1 MRTIVD
7 CCEWSGYPTVE
18 RKLLCGTFLF
28 EAWKFPACAVSRNRS
43 TNLTCLS
50 TMKGETRRK
59 ISSVGPKQDQS
70 GSQRNALIVYRNCA
84 VFILINI
91 FELTQTIVLVIILT
105 RPVKIAT
112 TYDHRPF
119 VPKTDDLFP
128 RRRFSRTRIIWISYD
143 RSMEWLFLQSLCSRL
158 FLIKVEAKGK
168 SSICSSRAWIS
179 YIVTFFPAQTRKKQF
194 GDFII
199 WPKAKSLIWCVS
211 ELWKAIERLKT
222 RFRPRCVY
230 KRARNQRTLTSLK
243 NTAKDKFKT

>member
-1 MRTIVD
+1 MLTRAIVD
-7 CCEWSGYPTVE
+7 CCEWPGYPTVE

-28 EAWKFPACAVSRNRS
+28 EAWKFPACAFSRNRS
-43 TNLTCLS
+43 TSLTCLS

-91 FELTQTIVLVIILT
+91 FELTQSIVLVIILT

-143 RSMEWLFLQSLCSRL
+143 RSMEWLFLQSLCFRL
-158 FLIKVEAKGK
+158 FLIKVEAKEK

-179 YIVTFFPAQTRKKQF
+179 YIVTFFSRADQKKTIWRLHNMTKGKKLNIMRFIALEGHRKVEN
-194 GDFII
+194 
-199 WPKAKSLIWCVS
+199 SL
-211 ELWKAIERLKT
+211 
-222 RFRPRCVY
+222 
-230 KRARNQRTLTSLK
+230 
-243 NTAKDKFKT
+243 